1 MRGKSNL
8 EKRELERWRRVRK
21 RWKRKVLSDAKDLV
35 EGGSQ
40 EFAVALNYMVV
51 GFNPETFSH

>member
-1 MRGKSNL
+1 MRGRSNL

-35 EGGSQ
+35 EG
-40 EFAVALNYMVV
+40 VV
-51 GFNPETFSH
+51 RSLLWP